1 MVLTSLFSSITAA
14 MATAA
19 DHTDVLEFAE
29 RVLSPQ
35 KTRPLQPD
43 GKEHDLY
50 HLESVYLTGRNGIAV
65 ARAKEGGAI
74 VGMMAVQAF
83 DPRAHVEHVD
93 DVHAFA
99 ADYGYTPQTTAVYRR
114 TLIDERYPRLP
125 VLRTL
130 VREAD
135 RFARGQE
142 YRWVYRHC
150 HHNDLP
156 VMLQW
161 KRVGY
166 AITEEDFSTGSMHMR
181 KTLGGK

>member
-1 MVLTSLFSSITAA
+1 MVLTGLFSPVTAA
-14 MATAA
+14 MATPAEAA
-19 DHTDVLEFAE
+19 DLLAFAE
-29 RVLSPQ
+29 RVLGPQ

-50 HLESVYLTGRNGIAV
+50 HLADVYISGRNGIAL
-65 ARAKEGGAI
+65 ARAKEGGVI
-74 VGMMAVQAF
+74 VAMMAVQTF
-83 DPRAHVEHVD
+83 DPLYHVEHVD

-99 ADYGYTPQTTAVYRR
+99 SDYDYTPETTAVYRR

-125 VLRTL
+125 ILRAL
-130 VREAD
+130 VKEAD
-135 RFARGQE
+135 HFAKTQG

-166 AITEEDFSTGSMHMR
+166 AITEEDFTTGSMHMR
-181 KTLGGK
+181 KTL

>member
-1 MVLTSLFSSITAA
+1 MVLTGLFSPVTAA
-14 MATAA
+14 MATPAEVA
-19 DHTDVLEFAE
+19 DVLSFAE
-29 RVLSPQ
+29 RVLGPQ

-50 HLESVYLTGRNGIAV
+50 YLADVYLSGRNGVAL
-65 ARAKEGGAI
+65 ARAKEGSAI
-74 VGMMAVQAF
+74 VAMMAVQAF
-83 DPRAHVEHVD
+83 DPLYHVEHVD

-99 ADYGYTPQTTAVYRR
+99 ADYQYTSETTAVYRR

-125 VLRTL
+125 ILRAL
-130 VREAD
+130 VKEAD
-135 RFARGQE
+135 RFAKTQG

-166 AITEEDFSTGSMHMR
+166 AITEEDFTTGSMHMR
-181 KTLGGK
+181 KTL

>member
-1 MVLTSLFSSITAA
+1 MVLTGLFSPVTAA
-14 MATAA
+14 MATPADAA
-19 DHTDVLEFAE
+19 DVLSFAE
-29 RVLSPQ
+29 RVLGPQ

-43 GKEHDLY
+43 GKEYDLY
-50 HLESVYLTGRNGIAV
+50 HLEAVYLSDRNSIAL
-65 ARAKEGGAI
+65 ARAKEGNAI
-74 VGMMAVQAF
+74 VAMMAVQAF
-83 DPRAHVEHVD
+83 DPVYHVEHVD

-99 ADYGYTPQTTAVYRR
+99 ADYQYTPEMTAVYRR

-125 VLRTL
+125 VLRAL
-130 VREAD
+130 VKEAD
-135 RFARGQE
+135 RFAKAQG

-166 AITEEDFSTGSMHMR
+166 AITEEDFTTGSIHMR
-181 KTLGGK
+181 KML

>member
-1 MVLTSLFSSITAA
+1 MVLTGLFSPVTAA
-14 MATAA
+14 MATPAEA
-19 DHTDVLEFAE
+19 TEVLAFAE
-29 RVLSPQ
+29 RILGPQ

-43 GKEHDLY
+43 GKERDLY
-50 HLESVYLTGRNGIAV
+50 HLTDVYLSERNGIAL
-65 ARAKEGGAI
+65 ARAKEGGEI
-74 VGMMAVQAF
+74 VAMMAVQTF
-83 DPRAHVEHVD
+83 DAVYHVEHVD

-99 ADYGYTPQTTAVYRR
+99 ADYSYTPETTAVYRR

-125 VLRTL
+125 VLRAL
-130 VREAD
+130 VKEAD
-135 RFARGQE
+135 RFAKAQG

-166 AITEEDFSTGSMHMR
+166 AITEEDFTTGSIHMR
-181 KTLGGK
+181 KTL

>member
-1 MVLTSLFSSITAA
+1 MVLIGLFSPVTAA
-14 MATAA
+14 MAMPADAA
-19 DHTDVLEFAE
+19 NVLAFAE
-29 RVLSPQ
+29 RVLGPR

-43 GKEHDLY
+43 GKEYDLY
-50 HLESVYLTGRNGIAV
+50 HLASVYLSGRNGIAL
-65 ARAKEGGAI
+65 ARAKDDDAI
-74 VGMMAVQAF
+74 VAMMAVQTF
-83 DPRAHVEHVD
+83 DPVYHVEHVD

-99 ADYGYTPQTTAVYRR
+99 ADYQYTSETTAVYRR

-125 VLRTL
+125 VLRAL
-130 VREAD
+130 VKEAD
-135 RFARGQE
+135 RFAKAQG

-166 AITEEDFSTGSMHMR
+166 AITEEDFPTGSIHMR
-181 KTLGGK
+181 KTL

>member
-1 MVLTSLFSSITAA
+1 MVLTGLFSPVTAA
-14 MATAA
+14 MATPAEAA
-19 DHTDVLEFAE
+19 EALAFAE
-29 RVLSPQ
+29 HTLGPQ

-43 GKEHDLY
+43 SKEYDLY
-50 HLESVYLTGRNGIAV
+50 HLTEVYLSGRNGVAL
-65 ARAKEGGAI
+65 ARAKEGNEI
-74 VGMMAVQAF
+74 VAMMAVQAF
-83 DPRAHVEHVD
+83 DPTYHVEHVD

-99 ADYGYTPQTTAVYRR
+99 ADYNYTLETTAVYRR

-125 VLRTL
+125 VLRAL
-130 VREAD
+130 VKEAD
-135 RFARGQE
+135 RFARTHG

-166 AITEEDFSTGSMHMR
+166 AITEEDFTTGSMHMR
-181 KTLGGK
+181 KTL

>member
-1 MVLTSLFSSITAA
+1 MVLIGLFSPVTAA
-14 MATAA
+14 MATPAEA
-19 DHTDVLEFAE
+19 PDVLAFAE
-29 RVLSPQ
+29 RVLGPR
-35 KTRPLQPD
+35 KTRRLQPD
-43 GKEHDLY
+43 GKEYDLY
-50 HLESVYLTGRNGIAV
+50 HVESVYLSGRNGVAL

-74 VGMMAVQAF
+74 VAMMAVQAF
-83 DPRAHVEHVD
+83 DPAYHVEHVD

-99 ADYGYTPQTTAVYRR
+99 ADYHYTPETTAVYRR
-114 TLIDERYPRLP
+114 TLIDERYPRLSILR
-125 VLRTL
+125 VL
-130 VREAD
+130 VQEAD
-135 RFARGQE
+135 RFAKARG

-181 KTLGGK
+181 KTL

>member
-1 MVLTSLFSSITAA
+1 MVLTGLGLFSPITAA
-14 MATAA
+14 MVTPDDATDLLA
-19 DHTDVLEFAE
+19 FAE
-29 RVLSPQ
+29 RVLGPQ

-43 GKEHDLY
+43 GKEYDLY
-50 HLESVYLTGRNGIAV
+50 HLTAVYLSGRNGIAL
-65 ARAKEGGAI
+65 ARTKEGDAI
-74 VGMMAVQAF
+74 VAMMAVQSF
-83 DPRAHVEHVD
+83 DPVYHVEHVD

-99 ADYGYTPQTTAVYRR
+99 ADYGYTPETTAVYRR

-125 VLRTL
+125 ILRAL
-130 VREAD
+130 VKEAD
-135 RFARGQE
+135 RFARAQG

-166 AITEEDFSTGSMHMR
+166 AITEEDFSTGSIHMC
-181 KTLGGK
+181 KTL